1 MLCGMFSRVL
11 LRRLFG
17 LLMLGAAAAVPFT
30 GPGDVT
36 ASEKGAFGGFTG
48 APGEDTCRHC
58 HKTYALNIPV
68 GTISVDGFPETYVPG
83 ESYEVTVS
91 LVSTSG
97 IDWGFQAT
105 VLTEK
110 HKRAGKFFLTDREH
124 TKVVT
129 GVFLQDRIYVEQTKK
144 GHYDD
149 QRGGASWTFTWQAP
163 KTARGACTIYVC
175 GNIGNDNGKPSGDF
189 ILYTDRT
196 AVPAT

>member
-1 MLCGMFSRVL
+1 MRSRWNVRRACALVL
-11 LRRLFG
+11 A
-17 LLMLGAAAAVPFT
+17 GAAAAVPFA
-30 GPGDVT
+30 GPSNVG
-36 ASEKGAFGGFTG
+36 AFEKGAYGGFTG

-58 HKTYALNIPV
+58 HDTYALNIPV
-68 GTISVDGFPETYVPG
+68 GTIAVDGFPETYVPG
-83 ESYEVTVS
+83 QNYEVTVS

-110 HKRAGKFFLTDREH
+110 NKRAGKFFLTDSEH

-129 GVFLQDRIYVEQTKK
+129 GVFLQDRIYVEQTRK

-163 KTARGACTIYVC
+163 KKARGACTIYVT
-175 GNIGNDNGKPSGDF
+175 GNIGNDNGKATGDF
-189 ILYTDRT
+189 IMYTDRT
-196 AVPAT
+196 SLPASS